1 MRTSALVS
9 WLFFYSY
16 VATVF
21 RIKVVSVSGQCQSDQ
36 QELLLGLK
44 NSLNSSSSEKLLK
57 WNQSTDCCSWDG
69 ITCNADGQVIGLD
82 LSKQLT
88 SGAID
93 KSNSLFHLRH
103 LQQLNLAYNSF
114 KSKFPSGFEN
124 LANLR
129 YLNLSNAGFTGQ
141 IPVGISYMTKLV
153 TMDLSKSWL
162 LDLGSLKLKK
172 PNLVMLVQNLTRL
185 QNLYL
190 DGINISAD
198 RNKWSQALSSSLP
211 DLQVLSMSRCHLS
224 GPINP
229 SLAKLKSLSII
240 RLDTNNLFGPVPK
253 FFAEFQ
259 DLTSLHLA
267 GNNLSGRVPKEI
279 LQAPKLQTLDL
290 SFNNLLQGSFIRFP
304 PNASLQSLLIPESIG
319 NLGQLTRIELINCK
333 FNGPLPKTLEKL
345 TQLVYLDFSSN
356 NFSGP
361 VPSFTTLKAL
371 THLNLAGNKLNGSI
385 LSTNWSSLL
394 NLVSLDLAR
403 NSFSGTVLPTL
414 FQSQS
419 LKGIYLPQN
428 QFTGGFSEVKG
439 EFSSLLQAID
449 LSRNRLQGPFP
460 MFVFEIQGL
469 CVLSLSCN
477 KFSGLIP
484 LSAFHKLKNLSNLDL
499 SYNNLSFDSSFINL
513 MLPPFLSNISVL
525 KLASCNLTKFPDFL
539 KNLSILDHLDL
550 SKNRIHGQI
559 PSWIWKSPYLSY
571 LNLSLN
577 FLVEFERPSSINS
590 LLLVIDLHGNQL
602 QGQKPIFPPQVVY
615 LDYSSNNFSSVL
627 PHEIGDF
634 LQTAAFFSLSGNNFH
649 GSIPKSICQASSLLV
664 LDLSNNSLS
673 GSVPECLI
681 QMSVSLGVLNLKQN
695 NFSSNI
701 PDTFP
706 ENCVLQTLDLNRNRL
721 GGKVPKSLV
730 KCRMLEVLDLGN
742 DQIDDTFPCHLKST
756 SRLHIIDLASNSFDG
771 KLPQG
776 FLMTWNAMMTEKDDP
791 YSEILHFEV
800 LKLSELSFQ
809 DSMTVTMKGQELEL
823 VKILTIFTSIDFSSN
838 KFEGPIPEAMGDF
851 RALHLLNLS
860 NNALTGTVPSFLGN
874 LLKLEALDLSS
885 NHLIGQ
891 IPLQLANLNFLSFL
905 NLSNNE
911 LIGKIPLG
919 TQIQSFPEASFENNA
934 GLCGLPLRAPCESP
948 PVTKVGPSN
957 PRTGNHINWDLISVE
972 IGFVFGLGAVIVPL
986 MFWKRWRIWYFKHID
1001 RVLFKFFPK
1010 LDHRNRNHRTIAQWI
1025 QGRRL

>member
-9 WLFFYSY
+9 WLFFYSN

-21 RIKVVSVSGQCQSDQ
+21 RINDQ

-44 NSLNSSSSEKLLK
+44 NSLNSSSSEKLVK
-57 WNQSTDCCSWDG
+57 WDQYTDCCSWDG
-69 ITCNADGQVIGLD
+69 ITCDADGQVIGLD
-82 LSKQLT
+82 LSNQST

-93 KSNSLFHLRH
+93 ESNSLFHLLH
-103 LQQLNLAYNSF
+103 LQQLNLDYNSF
-114 KSKFPSGFEN
+114 KSTFPSGFEN

-141 IPVGISYMTKLV
+141 ILVEISYMTKLV
-153 TMDLSKSWL
+153 ILDLSKSWL
-162 LDLGSLKLKK
+162 RDIGSLKLKK

-190 DGINISAD
+190 EGINIAAD
-198 RNKWSQALSSSLP
+198 RNN
-211 DLQVLSMSRCHLS
+211 MSGYHLS

-240 RLDTNNLFGPVPK
+240 RLDINNLFGPFPK

-259 DLTSLHLA
+259 NLTSLHLG
-267 GNNLSGRVPKEI
+267 GNNLSGSAPKEI
-279 LQAPKLQTLDL
+279 LQAPKLQSLD
-290 SFNNLLQGSFIRFP
+290 STFNKLLQGSFLRFP
-304 PNASLQSLLIPESIG
+304 LNASLQSLLVGDTNFGGQLPESIR
-319 NLGQLTRIELINCK
+319 NLGQLTRIELTNCK

-361 VPSFTTLKAL
+361 VPSFTTSKAL
-371 THLNLAGNKLNGSI
+371 TYLNLAGNQLNGSI

-394 NLVSLDLAR
+394 NLVSLDLTR
-403 NSFSGTVLPTL
+403 NSFSGT
-414 FQSQS
+414 SQS
-419 LKGIYLPQN
+419 LREIYLPQN
-428 QFTGGFSEVKG
+428 QFIGGFSEVKG
-439 EFSSLLQAID
+439 EFSSLLEVID
-449 LSRNRLQGPFP
+449 LSQNRLQWSFL
-460 MFVFEIQGL
+460 MFLFEIQGL
-469 CVLSLSCN
+469 HELSLSCN

-484 LSAFHKLKNLSNLDL
+484 RSVFHKLKNRT
-499 SYNNLSFDSSFINL
+499 
-513 MLPPFLSNISVL
+513 
-525 KLASCNLTKFPDFL
+525 LASCNLTKFSDFL

-550 SKNRIHGQI
+550 SNNRIHGKI
-559 PSWIWKSPYLSY
+559 PK
-571 LNLSLN
+571 
-577 FLVEFERPSSINS
+577 FERPSYITSP
-590 LLLVIDLHGNQL
+590 LAVIDLHGNQL
-602 QGQKPIFPPQVVY
+602 QGKKPIFPPKVVY

-627 PHEIGDF
+627 PHEIGEF
-634 LQTAAFFSLSGNNFH
+634 LQLACFFSLSRNNFH
-649 GSIPKSICQASSLLV
+649 GSIPKSICQGSSLLV

-681 QMSVSLGVLNLKQN
+681 QMSVSLGVLNLKRN
-695 NFSSNI
+695 NLSSNI

-706 ENCVLQTLDLNRNRL
+706 ENCVLQTPDLNRNRQ
-721 GGKVPKSLV
+721 GEKVPKSLV
-730 KCRMLEVLDLGN
+730 KRR
-742 DQIDDTFPCHLKST
+742 IT
-756 SRLHIIDLASNSFDG
+756 SRLRVLVLRSNKFKRDVNCRENITWLMLQIIDLASNSFGG
-771 KLPQG
+771 KLPHG
-776 FLMTWNAMMTEKDDP
+776 LLMTWNAMMTEKDEP
-791 YSEILHFEV
+791 YSEILHFQF
-800 LKLSELSFQ
+800 LKLSELSFL
-809 DSMTVTMKGQELEL
+809 DSMTVTMKGLELEL

-838 KFEGPIPEAMGDF
+838 KFEGPIPEAIGDF
-851 RALHLLNLS
+851 RVLYLLNFS
-860 NNALTGTVPSFLGN
+860 NNALTCTIPSFLGN

-934 GLCGLPLRAPCESP
+934 RLCGLPLKALCESP
-948 PVTKVGPSN
+948 AVTKVDPSN
-957 PRTGNHINWDLISVE
+957 PRTGNHINWNLISVE
-972 IGFVFGLGAVIVPL
+972 IGFVFGLRAGI
-986 MFWKRWRIWYFKHID
+986 RID

-1010 LDHRNRNHRTIAQWI
+1010 LDHRNRNHRTIAHWI